1 MIANSDE
8 RFKVMAKKRRP
19 AGGTIGLVAM
29 LALVLA
35 LLAVFVVFLVKLLGG
50 GEQMQRATDSGN
62 LTLTR
67 AELDQFTVPIPSSGA
82 ELQFNGA
89 SDHTTGGNGVIN
101 LRNINSVMGQSF
113 LVNMNAS
120 AIAAQGLDNG
130 ATANAGITNTAA
142 QSIATGLSTAM
153 SNASAAY
160 NSFNSAQLKNPT
172 AEYGNAANTSA
183 GAPQFSYVDRGQPS
197 NIYIDPHQLADY
209 NFTTGTSAT
218 YTNAISALTAT
229 VSSATDAGQNH
240 YLLGYTNGIT
250 PGASF
255 PSTYFVPLRPGA
267 RPHLV
272 SRATF
277 VSNQSPKLNSPAFNW
292 NTPVGNAVS
301 QATLKSDAETGMGTF
316 AAYGQVQPI
325 DPAGVGLA
333 IKHGFIRVKNGAPSP
348 ASGFANGNSQDVF
361 VFTMNNP
368 QYYATDSTGK
378 ALPYF
383 VGVNDAIPGGAS
395 SWSQYVQNQG
405 SSLNC
410 NPFSVGY
417 ALSGDKVGAGG
428 VSQSNCSQIAGVAGP
443 IDNIALSTPS
453 SSGNVAMAPY
463 DSTPLQ
469 PDPLGYSARPV
480 IEAAYNI
487 APAQATGSNGASVSV
502 GDLVNLAMLSA
513 RATGANFTLKGGAY
527 NSGIAYIPPNRGA
540 LASPN
545 FKIAQQPEG
554 ANMTSYVKTG
564 SSIEGPEYQ
573 GIQRFGTVWNFLA
586 QRFYEIDPTWTT
598 YCTWGATAHPSSQ
611 PGNVDTILS
620 QATVPMAGT
629 GIIYYSQS
637 GNGGKGGLV
646 FKEQSAAIA
655 DAPWLANF
663 INQTPDGKA
672 PVNPSEIS
680 EFPLVAEGGTGGD
693 APQGMIDVDGDWG
706 FPHPYDNPPSI
717 SIMNWYQVT
726 QSSGYNNL
734 LGEINLGAVNTTG
747 QSSNNC
753 PATAASYTINAGA
766 GASGSDTM
774 SLPAGGT
781 CGGTTTGGGPC

>member
-1 MIANSDE
+1 
-8 RFKVMAKKRRP
+8 MAKKRRP

-67 AELDQFTVPIPSSGA
+67 AELDQFTVPIPSSGTG
-82 ELQFNGA
+82 LQFNGA
-89 SDHTTGGNGVIN
+89 SDHTSGGNGQIN

-120 AIAAQGLDNG
+120 AIASQGLDAG
-130 ATANAGITNTAA
+130 ATANANITQIAA
-142 QSIATGLSTAM
+142 QTLATSLSTAM
-153 SNASAAY
+153 ANATAAY
-160 NSFNSAQLKNPT
+160 NSFNSVQLKNPT
-172 AEYGNAANTSA
+172 SEFGSGLNTTA
-183 GAPQFSYVDRGQPS
+183 GKPQFSYVDRGLPS
-197 NIYIDPHQLADY
+197 NIYITPQQLADY

-218 YTNAISALTAT
+218 YNNTISALTAT

-250 PGASF
+250 PSANFKS
-255 PSTYFVPLRPGA
+255 SYFVPLRPGA

-272 SRATF
+272 SRANF
-277 VSNQSPKLNSPAFNW
+277 VSNQTPSQGSPIFSWAN
-292 NTPVGNAVS
+292 PVGNAVS
-301 QATLKSDAETGMGTF
+301 QATLKTDAESALGTF

-325 DPAGVGLA
+325 DPNGVPLS
-333 IKHGFIRVKNGAPSP
+333 IKHGFIRIKNGAPSP
-348 ASGFANGNSQDVF
+348 ASGYANGNSKDVF
-361 VFTMNNP
+361 VFTMSDP

-383 VGVNDAIPGGAS
+383 VGANDPIPNGAS
-395 SWSQYVQNQG
+395 SWGSYISSQTG
-405 SSLNC
+405 TPNC
-410 NPFSVGY
+410 SPFSVGY
-417 ALSGDKVGAGG
+417 ALSGDKLGSQG
-428 VSQSNCSQIAGVAGP
+428 VSQSNCAQITGVGGP
-443 IDNIALSTPS
+443 IDNISLSTPS

-463 DSTPLQ
+463 DTTPLQ

-480 IEAAYNI
+480 IEAAYNL

-540 LASPN
+540 LTSPN

-554 ANMTSYVKTG
+554 ANLTSYVKPAN
-564 SSIEGPEYQ
+564 SAIEGPEYQ
-573 GIQRFGTVWNFLA
+573 GVQRFGTVWNYLA
-586 QRFYEIDPTWTT
+586 QRFFEIDPTWTT

-620 QATVPMAGT
+620 QTTVPMAGV

-672 PVNPSEIS
+672 PNNPSEIS

-693 APQGMIDVDGDWG
+693 APQGMIDVDNDWG

-734 LGEINLGAVNTTG
+734 LLEINLGAVNTTG

-753 PATAASYTINAGA
+753 PASTSSYTINAGA
-766 GASGSDTM
+766 GTSGSDTVT
-774 SLPAGGT
+774 LPSSGS